1 MFGLCLQKMQRGD
14 DFVTHRVEEREG
26 KALRLW
32 MPKELLISAALYFF
46 DFLCCFFLSLSLQI
60 DGRGCMGTI
69 QFRKK
74 KED

>member
-32 MPKELLISAALYFF
+32 TLKELLISEALF
-46 DFLCCFFLSLSLQI
+46 FFLLFCVAFLFLFLI
-60 DGRGCMGTI
+60 FEFTD
-69 QFRKK
+69 
-74 KED
+74 